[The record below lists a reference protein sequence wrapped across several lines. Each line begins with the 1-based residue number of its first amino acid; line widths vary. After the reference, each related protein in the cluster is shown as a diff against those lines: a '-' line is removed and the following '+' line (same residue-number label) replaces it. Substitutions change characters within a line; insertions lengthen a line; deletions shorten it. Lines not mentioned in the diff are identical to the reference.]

1 MPGSVQRRLPSDVP
15 SGLLFVA
22 YVATAFVALGGIV
35 QAVGEPDA
43 VPVILIGVFYVAA
56 GLAGLWFGSNLFV
69 VVPATLLWLLA
80 GQASLFSSRPSYSW
94 ALAFGGCSAVGLW
107 VGIRSVI
114 RDRVNVRRSSRASD
128 AATNQL
134 GWDLYKLS
142 TEAPHTDE
150 RLSGMAVY
158 PDLRVGELQRH
169 FDQTTSAAIQG
180 GMEHAFR
187 LQGWTQELHN
197 LPGGWFDT
205 ASHTSLGGGG
215 VSTVQL
221 GMTGTV
227 ADELTGEAFVAV
239 FEQTASVDTIR
250 AVVPSERQVRVY
262 VGQLLAAWSARLAA
276 NPKADLMTRRY
287 AGAIMN
293 AVSSDSSY
301 VGDRLNAM
309 LRLPA
314 AERPTVTVIG
324 EPLDHHAILVGAVR
338 FGSTGPLYQLF
349 PIALVRAIVALI
361 EGRPMPPQPP
371 SPLPPANSTIDAGSE
386 PEGAELQSIPAASN
400 GHILGLDIRT
410 LGGLH
415 ITAAGEDLT
424 SALLDRKVLSF
435 LWLHLLART
444 LRNPTDSI
452 TRSSLAD
459 ELSPGL
465 DSSAQRSRLR
475 GRLSELRNELP
486 AALGRRV
493 KVERE
498 RISLDLADCT
508 IDVRELEDVG
518 RTYGSSNGIL
528 TSEQLAQLD
537 AVLKGVQGIFLTEWD
552 EIELHVNS
560 GRSGAG
566 EVVNDL
572 RKVTDSAISA
582 LLRTLGAGY
591 LAHGNAEGAIAPL
604 ERALAITPDDDR
616 AARSLSAACV
626 QTGRLSRAEELRKE
640 FSLV

>member
-1 MPGSVQRRLPSDVP
+1 
-15 SGLLFVA
+15 
-22 YVATAFVALGGIV
+22 
-35 QAVGEPDA
+35 
-43 VPVILIGVFYVAA
+43 
-56 GLAGLWFGSNLFV
+56 
-69 VVPATLLWLLA
+69 
-80 GQASLFSSRPSYSW
+80 
-94 ALAFGGCSAVGLW
+94 
-107 VGIRSVI
+107 
-114 RDRVNVRRSSRASD
+114 
-128 AATNQL
+128 
-134 GWDLYKLS
+134 
-142 TEAPHTDE
+142 
-150 RLSGMAVY
+150 
-158 PDLRVGELQRH
+158 
-169 FDQTTSAAIQG
+169 
-180 GMEHAFR
+180 
-187 LQGWTQELHN
+187 
-197 LPGGWFDT
+197 
-205 ASHTSLGGGG
+205 
-215 VSTVQL
+215 
-221 GMTGTV
+221 MTGTV
-227 ADELTGEAFVAV
+227 ADELSGEAFLAV
-239 FEQTASVDTIR
+239 FEQAGSSVDTIR
-250 AVVPSERQVRVY
+250 AVVPSERQVRAY
-262 VGQLLAAWSARLAA
+262 LGQLLASWSARLAS

-287 AGAIMN
+287 AATITN
-293 AVSSDSSY
+293 SVSSDSSY
-301 VGDRLNAM
+301 VGDRLSAM

-314 AERPTVTVIG
+314 AERQAVTVIG

-349 PIALVRAIVALI
+349 PIALVRALVALI

-371 SPLPPANSTIDAGSE
+371 SPLPPADSTIDAGSE
-386 PEGAELQSIPAASN
+386 PEGAAEPQSLPAASN
-400 GHILGLDIRT
+400 GHVLRLDIRT
-410 LGGLH
+410 LGGLR

-465 DSSAQRSRLR
+465 DGSAQRSRLR

-508 IDVRELEDVG
+508 IDVRELEDAG
-518 RTYGSSNGIL
+518 RKYGSSNGIL

-552 EIELHVNS
+552 DIELHVNS

-572 RKVTDSAISA
+572 RKATDSAIAA

-604 ERALAITPDDDR
+604 ERALAITPDDEG